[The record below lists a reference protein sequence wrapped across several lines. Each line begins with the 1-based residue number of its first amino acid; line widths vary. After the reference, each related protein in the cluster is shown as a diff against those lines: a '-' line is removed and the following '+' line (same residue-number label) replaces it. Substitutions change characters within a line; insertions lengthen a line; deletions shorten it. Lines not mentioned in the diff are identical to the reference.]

1 MNLDDLIARLSTLS
15 NADRDWLLE
24 ALSPAAREQLL
35 QLTRGEIDKAEASR
49 AEASRPSAALPQ
61 PPAAALEASEAG
73 LEPRSPTAL
82 IARLAAMPVAVLVE
96 VLGAEPIWL
105 TAALLCVAEW
115 PWRAQLLQ
123 RLPHV
128 AVCLCPPLETPGIA
142 PTEHFT
148 RALLERIVARAAD
161 VPEPATSRFESLV
174 QKLATRRR
182 RAAWQL

>member
-15 NADRDWLLE
+15 SADRDWLLE

-35 QLTRGEIDKAEASR
+35 QLTRGELDK

-61 PPAAALEASEAG
+61 PQAAALEASEAG
-73 LEPRSPTAL
+73 LEPGSVTAL
-82 IARLAAMPVAVLVE
+82 IARLAATPVAVLAE

-105 TAALLCVAEW
+105 TAALLRVAEW
-115 PWRAQLLQ
+115 PWRAALLQ

-128 AVCLCPPLETPGIA
+128 ALCLCPPLETPSTA